1 MKIDQDEDVKNGD
14 GGDDYSDGDDDS
26 EEDDDDDD
34 DDYEN
39 KIYSNIDCRYQI

>member
-1 MKIDQDEDVKNGD
+1 VKNGD

-34 DDYEN
+34 YEN
-39 KIYSNIDCRYQI
+39 KIYSNIDCRY